1 MGFVSIGLPHLLVIF
16 FIAILLYGLS
26 QLRRQ

>member
-1 MGFVSIGLPHLLVIF
+1 MLVSIGLPQLLVIF
-16 FIAILLYGLS
+16 FIAIFLYGLS